1 MNGGYVK
8 IARGI
13 FRHNMF
19 KDEPFTEREA
29 WIWLICGA
37 SYKDD
42 TIRIPNT
49 NIITK
54 IKRGEYM
61 ASYRFLATKFK
72 WPISRV
78 KRVIERFK
86 SGLMLNTRVE
96 QGITFITIENYD
108 EYQFFVQQRNS
119 VEYTTTPKSGT
130 NISKEVNKR
139 SIYESDFKIFWE
151 LVPSKMKKSI
161 GKAYQSFKKIK
172 KTLKITVEEL
182 GYRYQKHH
190 QINKDYT
197 KHPATWLNQEC
208 WLDDEVQN
216 TTNKPSLIDRM
227 KKLGYKHR
235 GSEGNYEQ
243 FMKDGKN
250 YKHHKYKA
258 DAVIEPD

>member
-13 FRHNMF
+13 FKHNMF
-19 KDEPFTEREA
+19 KDEPFTEREV

-49 NIITK
+49 NIVTK

>member
-13 FRHNMF
+13 FKHNMF
-19 KDEPFTEREA
+19 KDEPFTEREV

-49 NIITK
+49 NIVTQ

-78 KRVIERFK
+78 KRFIDRLK
-86 SGLMLNTRVE
+86 SGTMLNTRVV

-108 EYQFFVQQRNS
+108 EYQFFIKESAQGQAQL
-119 VEYTTTPKSGT
+119 EIKSDT

-139 SIYESDFKIFWE
+139 NIYTSNFNKLWDLI
-151 LVPSKMKKSI
+151 PSKMRKSKGGAYKAFKSI
-161 GKAYQSFKKIK
+161 
-172 KTLKITVEEL
+172 KTKLTIEEL
-182 GYRYQKHH
+182 GHRYQQHH
-190 QINKDYT
+190 RINKDYT
-197 KHPATWLNQEC
+197 KHPATWLNKEC

-216 TTNKPSLIDRM
+216 STNEPTLIERM
-227 KKLGYKHR
+227 KKLGYAHR
-235 GSEGNYEQ
+235 GSEDQHEQ
-243 FMKDGKN
+243 FSKDNKN
-250 YKHHKYKA
+250 YKIHRFKK

>member
-1 MNGGYVK
+1 MSGGYVK

-13 FRHNMF
+13 FKHNMF
-19 KDEPFTEREA
+19 KDESYSEREA

-49 NIITK
+49 NIVTK

-78 KRVIERFK
+78 KRFIDRLK
-86 SGLMLNTRVE
+86 SGTMLSTRVV

-108 EYQFFVQQRNS
+108 EYQFFVQKRNS

-139 SIYESDFKIFWE
+139 NIYTSNFNKLWE
-151 LVPSKMKKSI
+151 LIPSKMRKSK
-161 GKAYQSFKKIK
+161 GGAFKAFKNIK
-172 KTLKITVEEL
+172 TTLTVEEL
-182 GYRYQKHH
+182 AQKYQQHH
-190 QINKDYT
+190 KINKDYT
-197 KHPATWLNQEC
+197 KHLATWFNQEC
-208 WLDDEVQN
+208 WLDDEVSV
-216 TTNKPSLIDRM
+216 TKDTPTLISRM
-227 KKLGYKHR
+227 EKLGYRHK
-235 GSEGNYEQ
+235 GSEDQYEQ
-243 FMKDGKN
+243 FSKDNKN
-250 YKHHKYKA
+250 YKIHRFKK

>member
-49 NIITK
+49 NIVTK

>member
-1 MNGGYVK
+1 MSGGYVK

-13 FRHNMF
+13 FKHNMF
-19 KDEPFTEREA
+19 KDEPFTEREV

-49 NIITK
+49 NIVTQ

-78 KRVIERFK
+78 KRFIDRLK
-86 SGLMLNTRVE
+86 SGTMLNTRVV

-119 VEYTTTPKSGT
+119 VEYSATPKSGT

-139 SIYESDFKIFWE
+139 SIYTSKFNKLWDLI
-151 LVPSKMKKSI
+151 PSKMRKGKGKAS
-161 GKAYQSFKKIK
+161 KAYQTIK
-172 KTLKITVEEL
+172 TTLTEEEL
-182 GYRYQKHH
+182 AQRYQQHNL
-190 QINKDYT
+190 INKDYT
-197 KHPATWLNQEC
+197 KHPSTWLNQEC
-208 WLDDEVQN
+208 WLDDEVQDN
-216 TTNKPSLIDRM
+216 QSTPTLTDRM
-227 KKLGYKHR
+227 KKLGYEHR
-235 GSEGNYEQ
+235 GSEGEYEQ
-243 FMKDGKN
+243 FSKDNKK
-250 YKHHKYKA
+250 YKVHKYKK
-258 DAVIEPD
+258 DATIEPD

>member
-1 MNGGYVK
+1 MSGGYVK

-13 FRHNMF
+13 FKHNMF
-19 KDEPFTEREA
+19 KDEPFTEREV

-49 NIITK
+49 NIVTQ

-78 KRVIERFK
+78 KRFIDRLK
-86 SGLMLNTRVE
+86 SGTMLNTRVV

-119 VEYTTTPKSGT
+119 VEYSATTKSGT

-139 SIYESDFKIFWE
+139 SIYTSKFNKLWDLI
-151 LVPSKMKKSI
+151 PSKMRKGKGKAS
-161 GKAYQSFKKIK
+161 KAYQTIK
-172 KTLKITVEEL
+172 TTLTEEEL
-182 GYRYQKHH
+182 AQRYQQHNL
-190 QINKDYT
+190 INKDYT
-197 KHPATWLNQEC
+197 KHPSTWLNQEC
-208 WLDDEVQN
+208 WLDDEVQDN
-216 TTNKPSLIDRM
+216 QSTPTLTDRM
-227 KKLGYKHR
+227 KKLGYEHR
-235 GSEGNYEQ
+235 GSEGEYEQ
-243 FMKDGKN
+243 FSKDNKK
-250 YKHHKYKA
+250 YKVHKYKK
-258 DAVIEPD
+258 DATIEPD

>member
-13 FRHNMF
+13 FKHNMF

-37 SYKDD
+37 RYKDD

-49 NIITK
+49 NIVTK

-72 WPISRV
+72 WPLSRV

-86 SGLMLNTRVE
+86 SGLMLTTRVE

-108 EYQFFVQQRNS
+108 QYQFFVQQRNS
-119 VEYTTTPKSGT
+119 VEYTTTPKSDT
-130 NISKEVNKR
+130 NISKEVNKIN
-139 SIYESDFKIFWE
+139 IYTSTFNKFWQ
-151 LVPSKMKKSI
+151 LIPNNMRKGK
-161 GKAYQSFKKIK
+161 GKAYKSFKNIK
-172 KTLKITVEEL
+172 STLTAEEL
-182 GYRYQKHH
+182 ALRYRKSHE
-190 QINKDYT
+190 INKQYT

-216 TTNKPSLIDRM
+216 ATNKPNLIERM
-227 KKLGYKHR
+227 KKLGYTHR

-258 DAVIEPD
+258 DSVIESD

>member
-1 MNGGYVK
+1 MSGGYVK

-13 FRHNMF
+13 FKHNMF
-19 KDEPFTEREA
+19 KDEPFTEREV

-49 NIITK
+49 NIVTR

-78 KRVIERFK
+78 KRFIDRLK
-86 SGLMLNTRVE
+86 SGTMLNTRVV

-119 VEYTTTPKSGT
+119 VEYTTTSKSGT

-139 SIYESDFKIFWE
+139 NIYTSNFNKLWE
-151 LVPSKMKKSI
+151 LIPSKMRKSKGGAYKAFKSI
-161 GKAYQSFKKIK
+161 
-172 KTLKITVEEL
+172 KTKLTIEEL
-182 GYRYQKHH
+182 GHRYQQHH
-190 QINKDYT
+190 RINKDYT

-216 TTNKPSLIDRM
+216 STNEPTLIERM
-227 KKLGYKHR
+227 KKLGYAHR
-235 GSEGNYEQ
+235 GSEDQHEQ
-243 FMKDGKN
+243 FSKDNKN
-250 YKHHKYKA
+250 YKIHRFKK

>member
-13 FRHNMF
+13 FKHNMF
-19 KDEPFTEREA
+19 KNEPFTEREV

-49 NIITK
+49 NIVTQ

-72 WPISRV
+72 WPLSKV
-78 KRVIERFK
+78 KRFIERLK
-86 SGLMLNTRVE
+86 SGTMLSTKVT

-108 EYQFFVQQRNS
+108 EYQFFVQQRHS
-119 VEYTTTPKSGT
+119 PEHTTTTKSDT

-139 SIYESDFKIFWE
+139 SNIYSSQFEIFWSSI
-151 LVPSKMKKSI
+151 PSKMRKGK
-161 GKAYQSFKKIK
+161 GKAFKAFKNIK
-172 KTLKITVEEL
+172 TTLKIEEL
-182 GYRYQKHH
+182 VSRYCKSYEL
-190 QINKDYT
+190 NKEFT
-197 KHPATWLNQEC
+197 KHPSSWLNAEC

-216 TTNKPSLIDRM
+216 SSDSPTLVDRM
-227 KKLGYKHR
+227 KKIGYHHR
-235 GSEGNYEQ
+235 GSEGEYEQ
-243 FMKDGKN
+243 FSKDDKN
-250 YKHHKYKA
+250 YKVHKFKK
-258 DAVIEPD
+258 DATIELDT

>member
-1 MNGGYVK
+1 MSGGYVK

-13 FRHNMF
+13 FKHNMF

-49 NIITK
+49 NIVTK

>member
-37 SYKDD
+37 SYQDD

-49 NIITK
+49 NIVTK

-61 ASYRFLATKFK
+61 ASYRFLAIKFK

-78 KRVIERFK
+78 KRIIERFK
-86 SGLMLNTRVE
+86 SGLMLTTRVV

-108 EYQFFVQQRNS
+108 EYQFFVQKRNS
-119 VEYTTTPKSGT
+119 VEYTATTKSGT

-139 SIYESDFKIFWE
+139 SIYTSNFNKLWDLI
-151 LVPSKMKKSI
+151 PSKMKKSK
-161 GKAYQSFKKIK
+161 GGAYKAFKNIK
-172 KTLKITVEEL
+172 TTLTVEEL
-182 GYRYQKHH
+182 AQKYQQHH

-197 KHPATWLNQEC
+197 KHLATWFNKEC

-216 TTNKPSLIDRM
+216 STNEPTLIERM
-227 KKLGYKHR
+227 KKLGYSHR
-235 GSEGNYEQ
+235 GSEDQYEQ
-243 FMKDGKN
+243 FSKDNKN
-250 YKHHKYKA
+250 YKIHRYKK

>member
-13 FRHNMF
+13 FKHNMF

-49 NIITK
+49 NIVTK

>member
-13 FRHNMF
+13 FKHNMF
-19 KDEPFTEREA
+19 KNEPFTEREV

-37 SYKDD
+37 SYKVD

-49 NIITK
+49 NIVTQ

-78 KRVIERFK
+78 KRFIDRLK
-86 SGLMLNTRVE
+86 SGTMLNTRVV

-119 VEYTTTPKSGT
+119 VEYSATPKSGT

-139 SIYESDFKIFWE
+139 SIYTSNFNKLWDLI
-151 LVPSKMKKSI
+151 PSKMRKSK
-161 GKAYQSFKKIK
+161 GGAYKAFKIIK
-172 KTLKITVEEL
+172 TKLTIEEL
-182 GYRYQKHH
+182 GQRYQKHH

-197 KHPATWLNQEC
+197 KHPATWLNKEC
-208 WLDDEVQN
+208 WSDDEVKN
-216 TTNKPSLIDRM
+216 STNEPTLIERM
-227 KKLGYKHR
+227 KKLGYAHR
-235 GSEGNYEQ
+235 GREDQHEQ
-243 FMKDGKN
+243 FSKDNKN
-250 YKHHKYKA
+250 YKIHRYKK

>member
-13 FRHNMF
+13 FKHNMF
-19 KDEPFTEREA
+19 KDEPFTEREV

-49 NIITK
+49 NIVTK

-61 ASYRFLATKFK
+61 ASYRFLATKFN

-78 KRVIERFK
+78 KRFIDRLK
-86 SGLMLNTRVE
+86 SGTMLSTRVV

-108 EYQFFVQQRNS
+108 EYQFFVQKRNS

-139 SIYESDFKIFWE
+139 NIYTSNFNKLWE
-151 LVPSKMKKSI
+151 LIPSKTRKSK
-161 GKAYQSFKKIK
+161 GGAFKAFKNIK
-172 KTLKITVEEL
+172 TTLTVEEL
-182 GYRYQKHH
+182 AQKYQQHH

-197 KHPATWLNQEC
+197 KHLSTWFNQEC
-208 WLDDEVQN
+208 WLDDEVQDSQS
-216 TTNKPSLIDRM
+216 TPTLIGRM
-227 KKLGYKHR
+227 KKLGYTHR
-235 GSEGNYEQ
+235 GSEGEYEQ
-243 FMKDGKN
+243 FSKDNKN
-250 YKHHKYKA
+250 YKIHKYKENA
-258 DAVIEPD
+258 TIEPD

>member
-13 FRHNMF
+13 FKHNMF
-19 KDEPFTEREA
+19 KDEPFTEREV

-37 SYKDD
+37 SYKVD

-49 NIITK
+49 NIVTQ

-78 KRVIERFK
+78 KRFIDRLK
-86 SGLMLNTRVE
+86 SGTMLSTRVV

-108 EYQFFVQQRNS
+108 EYQFFVQKRNS
-119 VEYTTTPKSGT
+119 VEYTTTTKSGT

-139 SIYESDFKIFWE
+139 SIYTSKFNKFWD
-151 LVPSKMKKSI
+151 LIPNKMRKGKGKASRAYKSI
-161 GKAYQSFKKIK
+161 
-172 KTLKITVEEL
+172 KITLTEEEL
-182 GYRYQKHH
+182 AKRYQQHH
-190 QINKDYT
+190 LINKDYT
-197 KHPATWLNQEC
+197 KHPATWLHQEC

-216 TTNKPSLIDRM
+216 STNEPTLIERM
-227 KKLGYKHR
+227 KKLGYAHR
-235 GSEGNYEQ
+235 GSEDQHEQ
-243 FMKDGKN
+243 FSKDNKN
-250 YKHHKYKA
+250 YKIHRFKK

>member
-1 MNGGYVK
+1 MSGGYVK

-13 FRHNMF
+13 FKHNMF
-19 KDEPFTEREA
+19 KDESYSEREA

-49 NIITK
+49 NIVTK

-78 KRVIERFK
+78 KRFIDRLK
-86 SGLMLNTRVE
+86 SGTMLNTRVV

-139 SIYESDFKIFWE
+139 SIYTSNFNKLWE
-151 LVPSKMKKSI
+151 LIPSKMRKSKGGAYKAFKSI
-161 GKAYQSFKKIK
+161 
-172 KTLKITVEEL
+172 KTKLTIEEL
-182 GYRYQKHH
+182 GHRYQQHH
-190 QINKDYT
+190 RINKDYT
-197 KHPATWLNQEC
+197 KHPATWLHQEC

-216 TTNKPSLIDRM
+216 STNEPTLIERM
-227 KKLGYKHR
+227 KKLGYAHR
-235 GSEGNYEQ
+235 GSEDQYEQ
-243 FMKDGKN
+243 FSKDNKN
-250 YKHHKYKA
+250 YKIHRFKKE
-258 DAVIEPD
+258 AVIEPD

>member
-13 FRHNMF
+13 FKHNMF
-19 KDEPFTEREA
+19 KDEPFTEREV

-49 NIITK
+49 NIVTQ

-61 ASYRFLATKFK
+61 ASYRFLAIKFK

-78 KRVIERFK
+78 KRFIDRLK
-86 SGLMLNTRVE
+86 SGTMLNTRVV

-108 EYQFFVQQRNS
+108 EYQFFVQKRNS

-139 SIYESDFKIFWE
+139 SIYTSEFNKFWD
-151 LVPSKMKKSI
+151 LIPNKTRKGK
-161 GKAYQSFKKIK
+161 GKASKAHQTIK
-172 KTLKITVEEL
+172 TTLTEEEL
-182 GYRYQKHH
+182 AQRYQQHH
-190 QINKDYT
+190 LINKDYT
-197 KHPATWLNQEC
+197 KHPATWLHQEC

-216 TTNKPSLIDRM
+216 STNEPTLIERM
-227 KKLGYKHR
+227 KKLGYAHR
-235 GSEGNYEQ
+235 GSEDQYEQ
-243 FMKDGKN
+243 FSKDNKN
-250 YKHHKYKA
+250 YKIHRYKK

>member
-1 MNGGYVK
+1 MSGGYVK

-13 FRHNMF
+13 FKHNMF
-19 KDEPFTEREA
+19 KDEPFTEREV

-49 NIITK
+49 NIVTK

-61 ASYRFLATKFK
+61 ASYRFLATKFN

-78 KRVIERFK
+78 KRFIDRLK
-86 SGLMLNTRVE
+86 SGTMLSTRVV

-108 EYQFFVQQRNS
+108 EYQFFVQKRNS

-139 SIYESDFKIFWE
+139 NIYTSNFNKLWE
-151 LVPSKMKKSI
+151 LIPSKTRKSK
-161 GKAYQSFKKIK
+161 GGAFKAFKNIK
-172 KTLKITVEEL
+172 TTLTVEEL
-182 GYRYQKHH
+182 AQKYQQHH

-197 KHPATWLNQEC
+197 KHLSTWCNQEC
-208 WLDDEVQN
+208 WLDDEVSV
-216 TTNKPSLIDRM
+216 TKDTPTLISRM
-227 KKLGYKHR
+227 EKLGYRHK
-235 GSEGNYEQ
+235 GAFGNYEE
-243 FMKDGKN
+243 FTKDNK
-250 YKHHKYKA
+250 KYKIHRFQK

>member
-1 MNGGYVK
+1 MSGGYVK

>member
-13 FRHNMF
+13 FKHNMF

-49 NIITK
+49 NIVTK

-108 EYQFFVQQRNS
+108 EYQFFVQKRNS

>member
-1 MNGGYVK
+1 MNGGNVK

-13 FRHNMF
+13 FKHNMF
-19 KDEPFTEREA
+19 KNEPFTEREA

-49 NIITK
+49 NIVTK

>member
-1 MNGGYVK
+1 MSGGYVK

-13 FRHNMF
+13 FKHNMF
-19 KDEPFTEREA
+19 KDEPFTEREV

-49 NIITK
+49 NIVTK

-61 ASYRFLATKFK
+61 ASYRFLATKFN

-78 KRVIERFK
+78 KRFIDRLK
-86 SGLMLNTRVE
+86 SGTMLNTRVV

-108 EYQFFVQQRNS
+108 EYQFFIKESAQGQAQL
-119 VEYTTTPKSGT
+119 ETKSDT

-139 SIYESDFKIFWE
+139 NIYTSNFNKLWE
-151 LVPSKMKKSI
+151 LIPSKMRKSKGGAYKAFKSI
-161 GKAYQSFKKIK
+161 
-172 KTLKITVEEL
+172 KTKLTIEEL
-182 GYRYQKHH
+182 GQRYQRHH

-197 KHPATWLNQEC
+197 KHPATWLNKEC
-208 WLDDEVQN
+208 WSDDEVKN
-216 TTNKPSLIDRM
+216 STNEPTLIERM
-227 KKLGYKHR
+227 KKLGYAHR
-235 GSEGNYEQ
+235 GSEDQHEQ
-243 FMKDGKN
+243 FSKDNKN
-250 YKHHKYKA
+250 YKIHRYKK

>member
-1 MNGGYVK
+1 MSGGYVK

-13 FRHNMF
+13 FKHNMF
-19 KDEPFTEREA
+19 KDEPFTEREV

-78 KRVIERFK
+78 KRFIDRLK
-86 SGLMLNTRVE
+86 SGTMLNTRVV
-96 QGITFITIENYD
+96 QGITFITIENYA
-108 EYQFFVQQRNS
+108 EYQFFVQQRTS
-119 VEYTTTPKSGT
+119 VEYTTTTKSGT

-139 SIYESDFKIFWE
+139 NIYTSNFNKLWDFI
-151 LVPSKMKKSI
+151 PSKMRKSKGGAYKAFKSI
-161 GKAYQSFKKIK
+161 
-172 KTLKITVEEL
+172 KTKLTIEEL
-182 GYRYQKHH
+182 GHRYQQHH
-190 QINKDYT
+190 RINKDYT
-197 KHPATWLNQEC
+197 KHPATWLNKEC

-216 TTNKPSLIDRM
+216 STNEPTLIERM
-227 KKLGYKHR
+227 KKLGYAHR
-235 GSEGNYEQ
+235 GSEDQHEQ
-243 FMKDGKN
+243 FSKDNKN
-250 YKHHKYKA
+250 YKIHRYKK

>member
-13 FRHNMF
+13 FKHNMF
-19 KDEPFTEREA
+19 KNEPYSEREA

-42 TIRIPNT
+42 TTRIPNT
-49 NIITK
+49 NIVVK

-72 WPISRV
+72 WPISRIRRFI
-78 KRVIERFK
+78 KRLTD
-86 SGLMLNTRVE
+86 GTMLNTRVV

-108 EYQFFVQQRNS
+108 EYQFFVQKWNS

-139 SIYESDFKIFWE
+139 SIYTSKFNKFWE
-151 LVPSKMKKSI
+151 LIPNTMRKGK
-161 GKAYQSFKKIK
+161 GKAVRAYKGIK
-172 KTLKITVEEL
+172 TTLTEEEL
-182 GYRYQKHH
+182 AQRYQQHH
-190 QINKDYT
+190 RINKDYT
-197 KHPATWLNQEC
+197 KHPSTWLNQEC

-216 TTNKPSLIDRM
+216 STNEPTLIERM
-227 KKLGYKHR
+227 KKLGYAHR
-235 GSEGNYEQ
+235 GSEDQYEQ
-243 FMKDGKN
+243 FSKDNKN
-250 YKHHKYKA
+250 YKIHRFKKG
-258 DAVIEPD
+258 AVIEPD

>member
-13 FRHNMF
+13 FKHNMF

-49 NIITK
+49 NIVTQ

-119 VEYTTTPKSGT
+119 VEYTTTPKSDT

-139 SIYESDFKIFWE
+139 NIYTSKFNKFWE
-151 LVPSKMKKSI
+151 LIPSKMRKGK
-161 GKAYQSFKKIK
+161 GKASKAYKGIK
-172 KTLKITVEEL
+172 TTLTEEEL
-182 GYRYQKHH
+182 ALRYKKHH
-190 QINKDYT
+190 EINKDYT

-216 TTNKPSLIDRM
+216 TTHTPTIIERM
-227 KKLGYKHR
+227 KKLGYTHR
-235 GSEGNYEQ
+235 GSESNYEQ
-243 FMKDGKN
+243 FIKDGKN
-250 YKHHKYKA
+250 YKIHRFKVNA
-258 DAVIEPD
+258 QIEPD